1 MNKILYCPYCGNV
14 LYLAINN
21 NGQYTNRCAA
31 CGYIVSPDLEMGWN
45 KRQCVPMR
53 DLMRFNV

>member
-31 CGYIVSPDLEMGWN
+31 CGYIVSYDLEMEWKN
-45 KRQCVPMR
+45 EDYRR
-53 DLMRFNV
+53 R